1 MSPTTTNASIQ
12 NTRQSR
18 TPRPRRRGSIVV
30 LGGALMSGLLVM
42 VAFAVDVGYIVHV
55 RTELQ
60 RTADA
65 AAMAAVMYLPSQS
78 DASTVAQSTAAQN
91 PSGVGV
97 LVAPSD
103 VEFGFW
109 DRNTASFVVGG
120 SVNAVRVTAR
130 RTEATG
136 NPVTLF
142 FAKILGQTT
151 TDVTANAIAMYDN
164 ELCGPLIGIESV
176 SVPGTPLTDSF
187 DSNVGPYDPAMAG
200 DRAGICSDGPITV
213 GGAAEVHGSA
223 RAGMGYNVTV
233 EGGALIT
240 GGTGSR
246 LRPLGLPLVDASAAA
261 ASNDNDEAPLI
272 PQGNS
277 FISPIDA
284 DGNFLLDGKKTY
296 TLPPG
301 TYYFNDFTLAGQSV
315 LNITGKTVIYITG
328 NLHRA
333 GGTEVINST
342 QVASNLQIQM
352 TGGTAEITSN
362 NDFYGVIYA
371 PNTDITL
378 DGSADLYGGVV
389 GKTLSMTG
397 NGQAHYDESLAVEGI
412 EFPRRTAVVD

>member
-18 TPRPRRRGSIVV
+18 TPRPRRRGNIVV
-30 LGGALMSGLLVM
+30 LGGALMTGLLVM

-65 AAMAAVMYLPSQS
+65 CAMAAVMYLPSQS

-109 DRNTASFVVGG
+109 DRDTASFVVGG

-142 FAKILGQTT
+142 FAKIMGQTT

-164 ELCGPLIGIESV
+164 GLCGPLIGIESITI
-176 SVPGTPLTDSF
+176 PGTPVTDSYDASAGAY
-187 DSNVGPYDPAMAG
+187 DSDAAG
-200 DRAGICSDGPITV
+200 GDAGLCSDGPITISGNAV
-213 GGAAEVHGSA
+213 VNGSA
-223 RAGMGYNVTV
+223 RSGMGYDVTLN
-233 EGGALIT
+233 GGATVT
-240 GGTGSR
+240 GSTGSR
-246 LRPLGLPLVDASAAA
+246 LRPLDLPLVDVGDAQA
-261 ASNDNDEAPLI
+261 NNNNGNAPLI
-272 PQGNS
+272 PRGNSPYSPVDNQGNFS
-277 FISPIDA
+277 LG
-284 DGNFLLDGKKTY
+284 GNTTY

-301 TYYFNDFTLAGQSV
+301 TYYFNNFTLTGQAE
-315 LNITGKTVIYITG
+315 LNIVGHTVIYLTG
-328 NLHRA
+328 DLMRT
-333 GGTEVINST
+333 GGVTVNNNTEVP
-342 QVASNLQIQM
+342 SNLQFQM
-352 TGGTAEITSN
+352 TGGTANVTSN
-362 NDFYGVIYA
+362 NDFFGTIYA
-371 PNTDITL
+371 PNTDVTIG
-378 DGSADLYGGVV
+378 GSADLFGVVV
-389 GKTLSMTG
+389 GKTLKVTG
-397 NGQAHYDESLAVEGI
+397 TGDVHYDESLGLDGI
-412 EFPRRTAVVD
+412 DFPRRTGMVN